1 MKKFND
7 YVIPSIKEEP
17 TLTTGPGIA
26 GTSDGDTADWMH
38 GKKKKPLTRRFIEIM
53 GKRKKL
59 VK

>member
-1 MKKFND
+1 MKNFKD
-7 YVIPSIKEEP
+7 YLKEEP
-17 TLTTGPGIA
+17 TMTTGPGIA

-38 GKKKKPLTRRFIEIM
+38 GKKKKKPLTRRFIEIM